1 MSRQGIYD
9 RYESMCRYAAGFAL
23 LSILLAIAVSEL
35 LIRGV
40 DPTDAIPNVRVRQG
54 HTRVYPACERVLD

>member
-1 MSRQGIYD
+1 MSPRTPCPHVSA
-9 RYESMCRYAAGFAL
+9 RLPEPHAL

-40 DPTDAIPNVRVRQG
+40 DPKDAVPNVR
-54 HTRVYPACERVLD
+54 ERVTC